1 MLKQYRL
8 KNYHFQLV
16 VYIIALSIIGILLI
30 GSAKHSVQSK
40 QIIGFVMGL
49 TIMIVLS
56 LIDYT
61 FLLKFVWIYY
71 AGMIV
76 LLLLVLFA
84 GDDAKGAQ
92 RWFEIAGIRFQPSEI
107 AKIILILF
115 FAYFF
120 SRFED
125 SINTSCTICTFCR
138 FTFISYLKTA
148 GQLNNNS
155 YCINFR
161 YPLVY

>member
-1 MLKQYRL
+1 
-8 KNYHFQLV
+8 
-16 VYIIALSIIGILLI
+16 
-30 GSAKHSVQSK
+30 
-40 QIIGFVMGL
+40 
-49 TIMIVLS
+49 
-56 LIDYT
+56 
-61 FLLKFVWIYY
+61 
-71 AGMIV
+71 MIV

-125 SINTSCTICTFCR
+125 SINTVRTLGIICNFCR
-138 FTFISYLKTA
+138 YTFISYLKTA